1 MFGKSKSSKKN
12 SNISR
17 SCICRLRIPT
27 ADPRPD
33 DLKTT
38 CENCPRDL
46 IDLNQKYLNLRR
58 QREELY
64 RLLRG
69 AFRLVRVRV
78 EMDKYFVQHDEYLRG
93 LNELHSTA
101 KKRYPDYILDD
112 WQEAVAAITTRLN
125 EHHNKIKEMF
135 LRKKRLAEQEKQV
148 TFEKSSVSSFTSVTG
163 EEENLGASNVVELP
177 KPNQDVRPKN
187 STPLETESS
196 EKRNSEH
203 LDSQVTPKSTF
214 KSYLDAEEAAHV
226 EMRRKERQ
234 RESVEKRAELKRKN
248 VNEHRSRSEPN

>member
-33 DLKTT
+33 DLFTT
-38 CENCPRDL
+38 CENCPKDL

-78 EMDKYFVQHDEYLRG
+78 EMDKYFIQHDEYLRC
-93 LNELHSTA
+93 LNELNGKAKQRYSTWDTVHA
-101 KKRYPDYILDD
+101 VHGIYSDMLNI
-112 WQEAVAAITTRLN
+112 WQNSVAEITTRL
-125 EHHNKIKEMF
+125 
-135 LRKKRLAEQEKQV
+135 
-148 TFEKSSVSSFTSVTG
+148 
-163 EEENLGASNVVELP
+163 
-177 KPNQDVRPKN
+177 
-187 STPLETESS
+187 
-196 EKRNSEH
+196 SEH
-203 LDSQVTPKSTF
+203 
-214 KSYLDAEEAAHV
+214 
-226 EMRRKERQ
+226 
-234 RESVEKRAELKRKN
+234 
-248 VNEHRSRSEPN
+248 

>member
-17 SCICRLRIPT
+17 SCICRQRIPT

-78 EMDKYFVQHDEYLRG
+78 EIDKYFIQHDEYLRC
-93 LNELHSTA
+93 LNELNGKA
-101 KKRYPDYILDD
+101 KQRYSAWDPVHAVHRTCSDILNT
-112 WQEAVAAITTRLN
+112 WQNAVAEITTRLN
-125 EHHNKIKEMF
+125 EHHNKIK
-135 LRKKRLAEQEKQV
+135 RDVSSQEKAGR
-148 TFEKSSVSSFTSVTG
+148 TG
-163 EEENLGASNVVELP
+163 EAS
-177 KPNQDVRPKN
+177 
-187 STPLETESS
+187 
-196 EKRNSEH
+196 
-203 LDSQVTPKSTF
+203 
-214 KSYLDAEEAAHV
+214 HV
-226 EMRRKERQ
+226 
-234 RESVEKRAELKRKN
+234 
-248 VNEHRSRSEPN
+248 

>member
-1 MFGKSKSSKKN
+1 MFGKSSKSSKKN
-12 SNISR
+12 SNKIS
-17 SCICRLRIPT
+17 CRCKVRVPT
-27 ADPRPD
+27 TSPMYD
-33 DLKTT
+33 DL
-38 CENCPRDL
+38 ENCPGCDEFSK
-46 IDLNQKYLNLRR
+46 IEVNLNQKYLNLRR

-78 EMDKYFVQHDEYLRG
+78 EMDKYFIQHDEYLRC
-93 LNELHSTA
+93 LNELNGKA
-101 KKRYPDYILDD
+101 KQRYSAWDPVHAVHRTYSDILIT
-112 WQEAVAAITTRLN
+112 WQNAVAEITTRLN

-203 LDSQVTPKSTF
+203 LESQVTPKSTWM
-214 KSYLDAEEAAHV
+214 SYFDAEEAAHV
-226 EMRRKERQ
+226 DMRRKERQ
-234 RESVEKRAELKRKN
+234 
-248 VNEHRSRSEPN
+248 

>member
-1 MFGKSKSSKKN
+1 MFGKSSKSSKKN

-17 SCICRLRIPT
+17 SCICRQRIPT

-78 EMDKYFVQHDEYLRG
+78 EMDKYFIQHDAYLRC
-93 LNELHSTA
+93 LNELNGIANQRGGIRKVLLTIDI
-101 KKRYPDYILDD
+101 KLERFP
-112 WQEAVAAITTRLN
+112 TRCPAGLSW
-125 EHHNKIKEMF
+125 F
-135 LRKKRLAEQEKQV
+135 
-148 TFEKSSVSSFTSVTG
+148 
-163 EEENLGASNVVELP
+163 
-177 KPNQDVRPKN
+177 VR
-187 STPLETESS
+187 
-196 EKRNSEH
+196 
-203 LDSQVTPKSTF
+203 
-214 KSYLDAEEAAHV
+214 
-226 EMRRKERQ
+226 
-234 RESVEKRAELKRKN
+234 
-248 VNEHRSRSEPN
+248 RSGR